1 MNELGLDAVKLL
13 AENNEFSEEEKRKII
28 FAYLK
33 ANENRTVDEI
43 NNFID
48 RLSQEYFES
57 IAFVKL
63 INLVFTE
70 NYSITEDNEGYLIHR
85 VMND

>member
-70 NYSITEDNEGYLIHR
+70 NYSIAEDNKGYLIHR
-85 VMND
+85 VMGG

>member
-85 VMND
+85 VEND